1 MYFDGRMGEIAYKE
15 GCFSISGAHKTIHII
30 KKRIKKLI

>member
-15 GCFSISGAHKTIHII
+15 GYFSISGAHKTIHII
-30 KKRIKKLI
+30 